1 MPSSVYALD
10 RQLRVAG
17 EDGEC
22 SEAFFIFDA
31 GGMRE
36 EITRKRSKMPCR
48 RDINHLLKAIFN
60 GESTDSTAYFNLRNL
75 SWELDLGPSEIDNLL
90 FALQEQLGLIKLGS
104 YGFTACQFKFTN
116 GEPSN
121 LAKSTSLVDDAIVAH
136 SIKSGE
142 WYDLRLRGTGVQAT
156 GFDFSQVVS
165 RLKELADCGHIKL
178 LTREWM
184 STARILQHPSPK
196 CRKNNV
202 EFIGEMLHQ
211 LGQRKLE
218 SWAQSRREVVEL
230 FTKDRCTSVGL
241 AEYFGT
247 ELPGGQNRC
256 GRCDWCL
263 TGQPLVLHSEHNE
276 EEIDPGKVRA
286 VLETIPDRDH
296 PRFLARVAAGHHSSR
311 VVHLKL
317 YKSPVFRSMQHV
329 KFDVSLRPVHP
340 ISPAAVA
347 HVSSHWSFRTTQ
359 ALVRVF
365 AKECGVPDD
374 EIDDWL

>member
-1 MPSSVYALD
+1 MPSSVSALD
-10 RQLRVAG
+10 RQMRVAG

-36 EITRKRSKMPCR
+36 DITRKRSKMPCR

-60 GESTDSTAYFNLRNL
+60 GESTDSTAYFNLRDL
-75 SWELDLGPSEIDNLL
+75 RWELDLGPSETDNLL

-104 YGFTACQFKFTN
+104 YGFTACRFKFTR
-116 GEPSN
+116 GEPSS
-121 LAKSTSLVDDAIVAH
+121 LAKSTSLVDNAIAAH
-136 SIKSGE
+136 SIKSGQ
-142 WYDLRLRGTGVQAT
+142 WYDLRLRGTEMQAT
-156 GFDFSQVVS
+156 GFDYSQVVT

-178 LTREWM
+178 LARELM

-196 CRKNNV
+196 CRKTNI
-202 EFIGEMLHQ
+202 ESIGEMLYQ
-211 LGQRKLE
+211 LGQRELE
-218 SWAQSRREVVEL
+218 TWAQSRHEVVEL

-247 ELPGGQNRC
+247 ELPGRQNRC

-276 EEIDPGKVRA
+276 EEIDPDKVRA
-286 VLETIPDRDH
+286 VLEAIPYRDH

-311 VVHLKL
+311 VVDLKL
-317 YKSPVFRSMQHV
+317 HKSPVFRSMQHLN
-329 KFDVSLRPVHP
+329 FDVSLRPLHLTQPDCYCRGSLTMVL
-340 ISPAAVA
+340 SDDTG
-347 HVSSHWSFRTTQ
+347 SCQGLCERMWSTR
-359 ALVRVF
+359 RR
-365 AKECGVPDD
+365 D
-374 EIDDWL
+374 